1 MILAAREL
9 LEGPSRHG
17 GPCGMAAHPRG
28 RHLVDRTRP
37 TDRFALGST
46 VRGQANVSTWGLS
59 VATRRRREYLQLLDS
74 AKAAVEIAVDCFN
87 RVHNPYR
94 NESTLILL
102 TNAWELLAKAVLIQ
116 RHQSIRR
123 GQRGETIGAEVAVS
137 RLKEHK
143 LLDAP
148 QADTVQ
154 QIISL
159 RHAAV
164 HHVLPPVADE
174 IMHHLLFFGCKFF
187 RETVQA
193 VFPAHARDMPR
204 NYLSLSFA
212 NQTTYAD
219 KVQKAVSR
227 ARRSPNDRRLVWL
240 LERGL
245 AFDGA
250 SYLTEKQVEAKYRD
264 KGRIMPHL
272 RLGEFVRNADM
283 VRIVPLEAPK
293 NFTADVTLRKGS
305 ASDSSLPVVVKRTEL
320 ENDYPYL
327 TRELGELLG
336 KSQNWIAKA
345 VTVLG
350 LRDDPKFHQPIR
362 VSRTSHVQ
370 RYSEAARQLLQ
381 RKLVDDPSF
390 NPYAD

>member
-1 MILAAREL
+1 M
-9 LEGPSRHG
+9 
-17 GPCGMAAHPRG
+17 
-28 RHLVDRTRP
+28 
-37 TDRFALGST
+37 
-46 VRGQANVSTWGLS
+46 
-59 VATRRRREYLQLLDS
+59 ATRRRREYLQLLDA

-102 TNAWELLAKAVLIQ
+102 TNAWELLAKAVLVQ
-116 RHQSIRR
+116 KHQSIRR
-123 GQRGETIGAEVAVS
+123 GQRGETIGPEVAVS
-137 RLKEHK
+137 RLKDHK
-143 LLDAP
+143 LLDGP

-159 RHAAV
+159 RHAAT
-164 HHVLPPVADE
+164 HHVLPPVPDE

-187 RETVQA
+187 RETVQNA
-193 VFPAHARDMPR
+193 FPAHAKNLSN
-204 NYLSLSFA
+204 NYLSLSFSDL
-212 NQTTYAD
+212 TTYAD
-219 KVQKAVSR
+219 RVQKAVSR

-240 LERGL
+240 LERGI
-245 AFDGA
+245 AFDGG

-272 RLGEFVRNADM
+272 RLGDFVRNADM
-283 VRIVPLEAPK
+283 VRIVPLQAPK
-293 NFTADVTLRKGS
+293 NFTADVTLRRGS
-305 ASDSSLPVVVKRTEL
+305 ASDSSLPVVVKKTEL

-336 KSQNWIAKA
+336 KNQSWVAKA

-350 LRDDPKFHQPIR
+350 LRGDPKFHQPIR

-370 RYSEAARQLLQ
+370 RYSEAALQ
-381 RKLVDDPSF
+381 RLQKELAQDPSF
-390 NPYAD
+390 NPYAA